1 MHFDKK
7 DCCLFSLFSIYLL
20 SIQIVL
26 HVLHTN
32 FSSICNIG
40 SGDLCY
46 IVNSEGKECLTL
58 RLTPSQTVRLFKK
71 TFIKNQKPRVGL
83 GMYLVCSVD
92 AVVCD
97 GISYLSFADYCAS
110 VL

>member
-1 MHFDKK
+1 M
-7 DCCLFSLFSIYLL
+7 SI
-20 SIQIVL
+20 
-26 HVLHTN
+26 
-32 FSSICNIG
+32 F
-40 SGDLCY
+40 
-46 IVNSEGKECLTL
+46 K
-58 RLTPSQTVRLFKK
+58 TVRLIEKK
-71 TFIKNQKPRVGL
+71 NTFIQNQKPRVGL